1 MPDSPLQHAAPEAA
15 RSTSD
20 PDLPYMR
27 RALDLAA
34 RGGRAVAP
42 NPLVGCTIVADGR
55 IIGEGWHAV
64 YGERHAEAAALD
76 SIRIEDR
83 SLLGKATLYVTL
95 EPCVHHGN
103 TPPCAERIVREGIPR
118 VVIGAGDPDPRVA
131 GRGIRMLQDAGIEV
145 RKDMLGDACRWQ
157 NRGFRMRT
165 RHHRPWVLLKWAESA
180 DGFIGAT
187 GGHPVRISN
196 SASSRLV
203 HRWRAESGAIL
214 VGTRTAL
221 ADNPALTV
229 RLAPGEHPLR
239 IVIDRS
245 GRVPPSAKLF
255 DRSAQ
260 TLRVS
265 EVPLEPLPGVEDQ
278 VYPFDESLLT
288 AILDDLASKGI
299 NHLLVEG
306 GAATL
311 SRFIDDGL
319 WDEAV
324 RFRSP
329 QALEDGVPAPI
340 LPGVLTY
347 RERLGSDWL
356 DVYQPRDRTL
366 ERPFSA

>member
-1 MPDSPLQHAAPEAA
+1 MDQA
-15 RSTSD
+15 
-20 PDLPYMR
+20 YMR
-27 RALDLAA
+27 RAIDLAA

-42 NPLVGCTIVADGR
+42 NPLVGCVIVFEDR
-55 IIGEGWHAV
+55 IIGEGWHARI
-64 YGERHAEAAALD
+64 GERHAEVAAL
-76 SIRIEDR
+76 EAVAEADR
-83 SLLGKATLYVTL
+83 PLLRRATLYVTL
-95 EPCVHHGN
+95 EPCAHQGR
-103 TPPCAERIVREGIPR
+103 TPPCAQRIVQEGLAR
-118 VVIGAGDPDPRVA
+118 VVVGAGDPDPRVA
-131 GRGIRMLQDAGIEV
+131 GKGLQILRNAGIEV
-145 RKDMLGDACRWQ
+145 LENVLGDACRWQ

-187 GGHPVRISN
+187 GGRPVRISN
-196 SASSRLV
+196 AASARLT
-203 HRWRAESGAIL
+203 HRWRAQCGAIL

-221 ADNPALTV
+221 ADNPSLTL
-229 RLAPGEHPLR
+229 RLAPGDQPLR
-239 IVIDRS
+239 VVIDRS

-255 DRSAQ
+255 DQNAK
-260 TLRVS
+260 TMRVS
-265 EVPLEPLPGVEDQ
+265 EVPLEPIEQVEDR
-278 VYPFDESLLT
+278 VYPFDESLLP
-288 AILDDLASKGI
+288 AILDDLAARGI

-311 SRFIDDGL
+311 ARFIDDGL

-324 RFRSP
+324 RFRAP
-329 QALEDGVPAPI
+329 TALEDGVPAPI